1 MNPFTLSCLQ
11 RVGLVAIVATA
22 ITGCSDPVAAQDSV
36 RAPDAVTTERAA
48 QLDARMA
55 ELGLAGGMAHPYYVA
70 RECGADDQALAGFR
84 ERARKQVEQLV
95 KSEAAAFD
103 QNFDAALDVV
113 AERMALHDSFPGE
126 QKWNTPEGCQW
137 ALDTVQK

>member
-1 MNPFTLSCLQ
+1 MDSFTLGGLK
-11 RVGLVAIVATA
+11 RVALASVVVAA
-22 ITGCSDPVAAQDSV
+22 ISACTDPVAAQDAV
-36 RAPDAVTTERAA
+36 RAPDQATSARAA
-48 QLDARMA
+48 ELDARMA
-55 ELGLAGGMAHPYYVA
+55 ELGLSGGMAHPYYVA
-70 RECGADDQALAGFR
+70 RECGADEQALAAFR

-103 QNFDAALDVV
+103 QNFEAAIDVV

-137 ALDTVQK
+137 ALDTVQR